1 MLLVQQHPLQ
11 GIAIQE
17 MQYALVLGPSI
28 GTMQFHIRRTGDLF
42 SIKIFSVTFFFVTI
56 TQVLVQTY
64 TTRGK
69 QQWRHWSSSFLIF
82 FLKMI
87 FVRHFFESLGQGQT
101 IPTYIGFISWVIQT
115 MLVTILLTL
124 LICIGE
130 YSGKC

>member
-42 SIKIFSVTFFFVTI
+42 SIKIFSITFFFVTI

-69 QQWRHWSSSFLIF
+69 QQWCTLQKLRHSEVGRITLGEFTFLI
-82 FLKMI
+82 
-87 FVRHFFESLGQGQT
+87 
-101 IPTYIGFISWVIQT
+101 WA
-115 MLVTILLTL
+115 
-124 LICIGE
+124 
-130 YSGKC
+130 